1 MGIRSPQKVGTPIV
15 TTAAGTTKSLI
26 CFEPIHLPNY
36 NYTVLTEITPDQ
48 TQESYQPYI
57 VPCGTVL
64 HYHKPNKSRG
74 WEGSLDM
81 LHIAT
86 WHKK

>member
-26 CFEPIHLPNY
+26 CFEPIHLPHHNY
-36 NYTVLTEITPDQ
+36 ILLTETTLDQ

-57 VPCGTVL
+57 MLRGTIL
-64 HYHKPNKSRG
+64 HCYKPNKSRR
-74 WEGSLDM
+74 WAECLDS

-86 WHKK
+86 WHKQ